1 MNLNTNYGD
10 KNKMDNIVLSS
21 GIEFTP
27 KIYTLFSCPQCCLE
41 TNNKPDYKKH
51 LLTAKHK
58 NRSFCSKK
66 LLYNFVCEKCRLTTN
81 NKYDYEKHILT
92 AKHLKVVNVASGR
105 SSTVCFCGKHYKHAA
120 SLYKHQKSCTAKAAK
135 AASSDVNQ
143 LVQVVKD
150 VVKSNTELQ
159 EKYMAV
165 VTTNTELH
173 QQNSLLQ
180 QSLIDVCKQI
190 QPINVGNITSNS
202 HNKTFNLQV
211 FLNEECKDAMNLQ
224 DFVDSVQLQL
234 SDLEEVGELGYAEG
248 MSKLIITKLNALD
261 IRKRPIHCS
270 DRKRDIMH
278 IKDQDKWQRDTPDQS
293 KLRSAIKRISKKN
306 SDLLMEWKAAHPN
319 VQLPTH
325 YKNDQYLH
333 LIIESIGGSGDIEVS
348 ERKIIKNIAKHVFI
362 QKSEYVG

>member
-1 MNLNTNYGD
+1 M
-10 KNKMDNIVLSS
+10 
-21 GIEFTP
+21 
-27 KIYTLFSCPQCCLE
+27 
-41 TNNKPDYKKH
+41 
-51 LLTAKHK
+51 
-58 NRSFCSKK
+58 
-66 LLYNFVCEKCRLTTN
+66 YNFVCEKCHLTTN
-81 NKYDYEKHILT
+81 NKHDYEKHTLT
-92 AKHLKVVNVASGR
+92 AKHLKVAKVASGL
-105 SSTVCFCGKHYKHAA
+105 SCAECFCGKRYKHAA
-120 SLYKHQKSCTAKAAK
+120 SLYKHQQICKSNVDE
-135 AASSDVNQ
+135 SSPDVNQ

-173 QQNSLLQ
+173 QQNTLLQ

-190 QPINVGNITSNS
+190 QPINVGNITNNS

-224 DFVDSVQLQL
+224 DFVDSVKLQL

-248 MSKLIITKLNALD
+248 MSKIIINKLNALD

-306 SDLLMEWKAAHPN
+306 SDLLMEWKEAHPN

-325 YKNDQYLH
+325 SKNDQYMH
-333 LIIESIGGSGDIEVS
+333 LIIESMGGRMDIHIS
-348 ERKIIKNIAKHVFI
+348 EKKIIKNIAKHVLI
-362 QKSEYVG
+362 HKSEFTG

>member
-1 MNLNTNYGD
+1 MAELTLYGVIPTLD
-10 KNKMDNIVLSS
+10 YDSLSS
-21 GIEFTP
+21 GNILTS
-27 KIYTLFSCPQCCLE
+27 KICTSFSCVPCCLE
-41 TNNKPDYKKH
+41 TNNKQDYEKH

-58 NRSFCSKK
+58 KLRFCSKK
-66 LLYNFVCEKCRLTTN
+66 LLYNFVCEKCCLTTN

-92 AKHLKVVNVASGR
+92 AKHLKIVKVAGGMSC
-105 SSTVCFCGKHYKHAA
+105 TVCFCGKRYKHAA
-120 SLYKHQKSCTAKAAK
+120 SLYKHQKKCTAKTK
-135 AASSDVNQ
+135 DIPTDVNQ

-165 VTTNTELH
+165 VTNNTELH
-173 QQNSLLQ
+173 QQNTLLQ
-180 QSLIDVCKQI
+180 QSLIEVCKQI
-190 QPINVGNITSNS
+190 QPINVGTITNNS

-224 DFVDSVQLQL
+224 DFVDSVKLQL

-248 MSKLIITKLNALD
+248 MSKIIINKLNALD

-278 IKDQDKWQRDTPDQS
+278 IKDQDKWQRDTPDQF

-325 YKNDQYLH
+325 SKNDQYMH
-333 LIIESIGGSGDIEVS
+333 LILESVGGKMDIDVS
-348 ERKIIKNIAKHVFI
+348 ERKIMKNIAKHVLI
-362 QKSEYVG
+362 QKSEFMG